1 MIYLYSRLIDRV
13 AELQFRK
20 DPRGRSVFLPLGPR
34 GKAYFV
40 DGIADEQKIKSFVKM
55 YKSAS
60 TLISLL
66 TFPAVYFP
74 GVFLADFAGLSPKS
88 HRLAISFAVS
98 MFFALVLAT
107 LQLILWAAYKET
119 VPGMTSSLP
128 EVGPDLRNQL
138 TEISPQQ
145 RRVQRIALIS
155 LGACTILVG
164 LFILAAWQHFRR

>member
-1 MIYLYSRLIDRV
+1 MISLYSRLIDRA

-20 DPRGRSVFLPLGPR
+20 DPSGRSVFLPLGPR

-40 DGIADEQKIKSFVKM
+40 DTTADQQKIQSFVKM
-55 YKSAS
+55 YKSSS

-88 HRLAISFAVS
+88 HRLVVSFAVS
-98 MFFALVLAT
+98 MFFAVVLAT
-107 LQLILWAAYKET
+107 LQLMLWAVYKGT
-119 VPGMTSSLP
+119 VPGVTSSLL

-155 LGACTILVG
+155 LGACTILIG
-164 LFILAAWQHFRR
+164 LFILAAWQHFQ